1 MAYDSQ
7 SARYSDI
14 LLAVKNR
21 VVEVFEVEPSVVR
34 IVANDRYRVHQVD
47 SGDLQIYLRSYG
59 PEPDVDH
66 GGGRRSRPKKRL
78 LRVYLYYRNSLDQ
91 AGDDETALTAEDGL
105 FDLEDK
111 LLDALDDHFPLSDD
125 DLPLTIEPLHPLNS
139 AEGPPLRE
147 EEDDIGVLRVHH
159 DFEVR
164 YVGKNQT
171 PAP

>member
-1 MAYDSQ
+1 MSFDPQ

-21 VVEVFEVEPSVVR
+21 VVEVFDVDPSLVR

-47 SGDLQIYLRSYG
+47 SGSLQIYLRSYG

-91 AGDDETALTAEDGL
+91 AGEDETALTAEDGL
-105 FDLEDK
+105 FDKEDL
-111 LLDALDDHFPLSDD
+111 LLDALDDYWPQSDD
-125 DLPLTIEPLHPLNS
+125 VPLTIEPLHPLNS

-147 EEDDIGVLRVHH
+147 EEDDIGVTRIHL
-159 DFEVR
+159 DFEIR
-164 YVGKNQT
+164 YVGRNQN